1 MYITYRGGL
10 ILKKI
15 LLIFVMLIIL
25 FHSFKVRA
33 NEVSKSL
40 YNIDDFSWEMAVG
53 DSPTDSLGKP
63 LWIQDENLF
72 NPWSPCSLKKKQL
85 GNINISEDYLW
96 LRTKLPNNT
105 SRDAAIFIMT
115 YNVAFQV
122 YLDDKLLYQ
131 SEDFESLDRNYANGA
146 PWKIIDLPE
155 GYSGKTLYIRTYGYN
170 SFENGILADF
180 QIGSKDIFPE
190 KIFKQDISKAILAG
204 IFVFLGACSILIY
217 LSGRILKKV
226 KEKTQPFL
234 LLGLC
239 SIDVGLWLISQT
251 KMIQYFLNAPVF
263 WSFESHITL
272 YTIPIF
278 LCLFLKNIL
287 NHKFK
292 PLLSKISF
300 MIFLFATISIIGS
313 VLQLFPLPATL
324 KYFHLILIIVI
335 AIVIY
340 LTIYSLIKGHEL
352 ERVFGIIFILF
363 FAAVI
368 IEIARWYILD
378 TNIFNFTIQW
388 AALLLVSTLSFAL
401 IYYFINTEN
410 KLKIYKEELK
420 LKEEIL
426 EEKKRLLQEMSSY
439 DKMKTDFFVNI
450 SHELRT
456 PLNIIL
462 STLQLLKLYADNN
475 QLSSENIQL
484 SKYLKA
490 MKQNCYRLL
499 RLVNNV
505 IDITK
510 IDSGFLTPV
519 FKRQDIVSVIED
531 TALSAVDYIK
541 ANDIEFY
548 FDTNIEEKYMCF
560 DKDKLER
567 ILLNLLSNAIKFSN
581 PSSTISVQVLD
592 KGDTVSII
600 VKDTGIG
607 MHKDTLETIFDKFA
621 QADKSLS
628 RCHEGSG
635 IGLSLVKALVEIH
648 NGKIT
653 VESKYGVGSTFTVTL
668 PTNLQETPDN
678 EPSQASFTSDLAD
691 KVLIEFSDLIKIQIP
706 ESV

>member
-1 MYITYRGGL
+1 M
-10 ILKKI
+10 
-15 LLIFVMLIIL
+15 
-25 FHSFKVRA
+25 
-33 NEVSKSL
+33 
-40 YNIDDFSWEMAVG
+40 
-53 DSPTDSLGKP
+53 
-63 LWIQDENLF
+63 
-72 NPWSPCSLKKKQL
+72 
-85 GNINISEDYLW
+85 
-96 LRTKLPNNT
+96 
-105 SRDAAIFIMT
+105 
-115 YNVAFQV
+115 
-122 YLDDKLLYQ
+122 
-131 SEDFESLDRNYANGA
+131 
-146 PWKIIDLPE
+146 
-155 GYSGKTLYIRTYGYN
+155 
-170 SFENGILADF
+170 
-180 QIGSKDIFPE
+180 
-190 KIFKQDISKAILAG
+190 
-204 IFVFLGACSILIY
+204 
-217 LSGRILKKV
+217 
-226 KEKTQPFL
+226 
-234 LLGLC
+234 
-239 SIDVGLWLISQT
+239 
-251 KMIQYFLNAPVF
+251 
-263 WSFESHITL
+263 
-272 YTIPIF
+272 
-278 LCLFLKNIL
+278 
-287 NHKFK
+287 
-292 PLLSKISF
+292 
-300 MIFLFATISIIGS
+300 
-313 VLQLFPLPATL
+313 
-324 KYFHLILIIVI
+324 
-335 AIVIY
+335 
-340 LTIYSLIKGHEL
+340 
-352 ERVFGIIFILF
+352 
-363 FAAVI
+363 
-368 IEIARWYILD
+368 
-378 TNIFNFTIQW
+378 
-388 AALLLVSTLSFAL
+388 LVSTLSFAL

-628 RCHEGSG
+628 R
-635 IGLSLVKALVEIH
+635 LS
-648 NGKIT
+648 
-653 VESKYGVGSTFTVTL
+653 
-668 PTNLQETPDN
+668 
-678 EPSQASFTSDLAD
+678 
-691 KVLIEFSDLIKIQIP
+691 
-706 ESV
+706 